1 MNRWLVLVGLAFC
14 AYAVVALG
22 DFKVLLATTH
32 GDDGPVVYADYAAHP
47 DRYQKDILA
56 IYAPVQLRATAQNW
70 LPVRLRPI
78 LSPERFAWLMAFL
91 QMALLGPAAWLLAYN
106 LSSDRWVAWVYPL
119 WLASTF
125 AWEWNLAN
133 YDTSLHLPYPAQL
146 GFSLTLLA
154 FGLALAEKPWPALAV
169 LAVVALFHPVLTLL
183 GGLVLGLTW
192 WRRQQLA
199 VAPMLGLA
207 AALALAVGPAL
218 LLASSVEQLGRPEM
232 LEGMRVN
239 QHVSPWN
246 FPQVFWP
253 RCWTLL
259 GFVVLYAL
267 AWKDQSEPGRALGTA
282 TLVVVV
288 LFAGSHL
295 VGGWLGIPFLLKLIG
310 LRSTQL
316 MVLFGLP
323 VVLAYLGGR
332 LDGSTRERWA
342 ALTLLLLLGLF
353 RRGFFWGPLLVLVA
367 ERLGWKGLARGVAVG
382 WSSLVIILVL
392 GGLLVDP
399 ILFRGALVLMPGLVP
414 TRPVVLLVLLV
425 ALAWLVASLPRHTR
439 RLAVVLVGVLALY
452 SAVELGQKSHSPKA
466 VALYQAQTW
475 SAANTPETARFV
487 EFAGTWRN
495 LAHRSTVNPRAS
507 VWYLYSGDARL
518 RVFDDAYLRFYGL
531 EDAFRRDTQWSLYL
545 KQMRAFYTLD
555 EAGVKALVDQFGGDY
570 LVHDKTVGPP
580 RLSFP
585 VAYENDAYVI
595 YRVGNPGS

>member
-1 MNRWLVLVGLAFC
+1 MNRWLVVVALAFC

-56 IYAPVQLRATAQNW
+56 VYAPVQLRATAQNW
-70 LPVRLRPI
+70 LPVVLRPV
-78 LSPERFAWLMAFL
+78 LSPEHFAWLMAFL
-91 QMALLGPAAWLLAYN
+91 QIALLGPAAWLLAYN
-106 LSSDRWVAWVYPL
+106 LSSDRWVAWIFPL

-133 YDTSLHLPYPAQL
+133 YDTILNLPYPAQL
-146 GFSLTLLA
+146 GFALVLLA
-154 FGLALAEKPWPALAV
+154 FGFALGEKPWPALAV
-169 LAVVALFHPVLTLL
+169 LALVALFHPVLTLL
-183 GGLVLGLTW
+183 SGMVLGLTW

-199 VAPMLGLA
+199 PGPMLGLA
-207 AALALAVGPAL
+207 VVLALAVGPAL
-218 LLASSVEQLGRPEM
+218 LLAASVKQLGRPEM
-232 LEGMRVN
+232 LQGMRVN

-253 RCWTLL
+253 RCWTIL
-259 GFVVLYAL
+259 GFVTLYAL
-267 AWKDQSEPGRALGTA
+267 AWKDQSQPGRHLGTA
-282 TLVVVV
+282 TLVVVA
-288 LFAGSHL
+288 LFGTSQL

-316 MVLFGLP
+316 FVLFGLP
-323 VVLAYLGGR
+323 AVLAYLGGR
-332 LDGSTRERWA
+332 LDGTTRERWA
-342 ALTLLLLLGLF
+342 AVTLLLLLGLF

-367 ERLGWKGLARGVAVG
+367 ERRGWHGLAKTTAVG
-382 WSSLVIILVL
+382 WSASLIALVG

-399 ILFRGALVLMPGLVP
+399 VFFKAALWLMPGLVP
-414 TRPVVLLVLLV
+414 TRPVLLLMVLV
-425 ALAWLVASLPRHTR
+425 ALAWLVASLPRQARPLT
-439 RLAVVLVGVLALY
+439 LVLVGVLALY
-452 SAVELGQKSHSPKA
+452 SALELGQRSHSPKA

-475 SAANTPETARFV
+475 SAANTPETAVFV

-495 LAHRSTVNPRAS
+495 WAHRPTVNPRAS

-518 RVFDDAYLRFYGL
+518 RAFDDAYLKFYGL
-531 EDAFRRDTQWSLYL
+531 ESAFVSDSQWALYL

-555 EAGVKALVDQFGGDY
+555 EAGVRALVDQFGGDY
-570 LVHDKTVGPP
+570 LVHDKTIGPP

-585 VAYENDAYVI
+585 VAYENQAYVI
-595 YRVGNPGS
+595 YRVDSPGP